1 MGGSGGLRGACAVA
15 QWYRAHPSNGRR
27 DGYRVRW
34 GYYGAIQL
42 TYAQEVGERL
52 RRVRVE
58 QGLTLQDVERV
69 SNGAWKAAVVGSYER
84 GDRNISASRLLELA
98 EFYGISPADV
108 LPGESRR
115 PVEANGGV
123 VLNLD
128 QLHRLG
134 DGFAALRRYCESI
147 QMQRGDFNRRVLS
160 VRGDDL
166 RALAVIQDCSSDEL
180 LEQLEEVG
188 ALLQDGQ
195 V

>member
-1 MGGSGGLRGACAVA
+1 M
-15 QWYRAHPSNGRR
+15 RR
-27 DGYRVRW
+27 
-34 GYYGAIQL
+34 GYYGAIEL
-42 TYAQEVGERL
+42 TYAQDVGERL

-58 QGLTLQDVERV
+58 QGLTLQDVERI
-69 SNGAWKAAVVGSYER
+69 SQGEWKAAVVGSYER

-108 LPGESRR
+108 LPGEARR
-115 PVEANGGV
+115 SMEASAGI

-128 QLHRLG
+128 QLQRLG

-147 QMQRGDFNRRVLS
+147 QVQRGDFNRRVLS

-188 ALLQDGQ
+188 ALLDGGEL
-195 V
+195 

>member
-1 MGGSGGLRGACAVA
+1 M
-15 QWYRAHPSNGRR
+15 
-27 DGYRVRW
+27 
-34 GYYGAIQL
+34 

-52 RRVRVE
+52 RRVRAE

-69 SNGAWKAAVVGSYER
+69 SDGAWKAAVVGSYER

-98 EFYGISPADV
+98 EFYGVSPADV

-115 PVEANGGV
+115 TLEASAGI

-128 QLHRLG
+128 RLQRLG
-134 DGFAALRRYCESI
+134 DGYAALRRYCESI
-147 QMQRGDFNRRVLS
+147 QVQRGDFNRRVLS

-180 LEQLEEVG
+180 LEQLEAAG
-188 ALLQDGQ
+188 ALVQD
-195 V
+195 VEA

>member
-1 MGGSGGLRGACAVA
+1 M
-15 QWYRAHPSNGRR
+15 
-27 DGYRVRW
+27 
-34 GYYGAIQL
+34 

-52 RRVRVE
+52 RRVRAE

-69 SNGAWKAAVVGSYER
+69 SDGAWKAAVVGSYER

-98 EFYGISPADV
+98 EFYGVSPADV

-115 PVEANGGV
+115 TLEASAGI

-128 QLHRLG
+128 RLQRLG

-147 QMQRGDFNRRVLS
+147 QVQRGDFNRRVLS

-180 LEQLEEVG
+180 LEQLGEAG
-188 ALLQDGQ
+188 ALVDDGEL
-195 V
+195 

>member
-1 MGGSGGLRGACAVA
+1 
-15 QWYRAHPSNGRR
+15 
-27 DGYRVRW
+27 VRW
-34 GYYGAIQL
+34 GYYGAIEL

-115 PVEANGGV
+115 SVEASAGV

-180 LEQLEEVG
+180 IEQLEEVG